1 MANKQ
6 TFGKQVKAFRK
17 TKRLTQ
23 QQVAELV
30 GTDQSHIS
38 LIENGND
45 FMVSTLEKISKI
57 CCITYK

>member
-1 MANKQ
+1 MKKQ
-6 TFGKQVKAFRK
+6 TFGEQIKDYREDHE
-17 TKRLTQ
+17 LTQ
-23 QQVAELV
+23 QQFAELV
-30 GTDQSHIS
+30 GLNQSHIS